1 MVKINLP
8 ADIESWYLQE
18 IGVFFKRNK
27 YSYKKIAWLVKNSL
41 GISYKD
47 LLIAKPSKLEK
58 IAQSIKSFP
67 PINFA
72 SDRAIFITLYENFRR
87 RVISKKYLAKV
98 NLKVCPY
105 CNRNYIFNFGNKKQ
119 EATAQLDHFY
129 DKSSYPYFS
138 LNLYN
143 LVPSCSTC
151 NLRKSKKDVLD
162 TPIYNPFEDN
172 LHNHVSFKSNSILSH
187 KEIKKQSID
196 FFSEERI
203 ELKLDI
209 TCDASKNKTNEHID
223 TFNIKPLYES
233 HKDIIAELHQKRIIY
248 SDEYLDDLFE
258 QFGQKVFE
266 SREELLRLVTCGY
279 IEDDKLNQR
288 PLSKLIKDISQEL
301 GLI

>member
-1 MVKINLP
+1 MVEINLST
-8 ADIESWYLQE
+8 DIESWYLKE

-27 YSYKKIAWLVKNSL
+27 YSYKKVAWLIKNSL

-58 IAQSIKSFP
+58 IAQSIKSSP
-67 PINFA
+67 PANFA
-72 SDRAIFITLYENFRR
+72 SDRAIFIALYENFRSR
-87 RVISKKYLAKV
+87 IISKKYLEKV

-129 DKSSYPYFS
+129 DKSNYPYFS

-151 NLRKSKKDVLD
+151 NLRKSNKDVLD
-162 TPIYNPFEDN
+162 NPIFNPFEDN
-172 LHNHVSFKSNSILSH
+172 LHNHITFKSNSILSN
-187 KEIKKQSID
+187 KEIKECNSD
-196 FFSEERI
+196 FFAEERI
-203 ELKLDI
+203 EINIAYD
-209 TCDASKNKTNEHID
+209 TNDGKTNEHID

-233 HKDIIAELHQKRIIY
+233 HKDIIAELYQKRIIY
-248 SDEYLDDLFE
+248 SDEYLDDLFG

-301 GLI
+301 GLIK